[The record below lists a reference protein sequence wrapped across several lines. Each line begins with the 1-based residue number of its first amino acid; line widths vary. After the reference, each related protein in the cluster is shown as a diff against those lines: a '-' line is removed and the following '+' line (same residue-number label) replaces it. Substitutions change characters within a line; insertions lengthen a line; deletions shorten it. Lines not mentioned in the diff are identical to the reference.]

1 MNLEMRKKMKVD
13 YFIQE
18 LIEIL
23 NEAQVEV
30 ESYILEYFSTSALF
44 PVILAA
50 FVSSCRSRI

>member
-1 MNLEMRKKMKVD
+1 MAIFVVFEKKLKNYIIMNLEMRKKMKVD

-30 ESYILEYFSTSALF
+30 EADILTN
-44 PVILAA
+44 I
-50 FVSSCRSRI
+50 

>member
-1 MNLEMRKKMKVD
+1 MKVD

-30 ESYILEYFSTSALF
+30 EADILTN
-44 PVILAA
+44 I
-50 FVSSCRSRI
+50 

>member
-1 MNLEMRKKMKVD
+1 MAIFVVFEKKLKNYIIMNLEMRKKMKVD

-30 ESYILEYFSTSALF
+30 EADVLTNI
-44 PVILAA
+44 
-50 FVSSCRSRI
+50 